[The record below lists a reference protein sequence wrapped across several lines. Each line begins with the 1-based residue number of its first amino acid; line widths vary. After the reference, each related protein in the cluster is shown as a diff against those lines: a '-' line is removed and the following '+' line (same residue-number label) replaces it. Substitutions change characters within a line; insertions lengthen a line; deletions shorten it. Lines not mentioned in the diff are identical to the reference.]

1 MGNPFVHIE
10 LTTSDVGKA
19 KSFYKS
25 LFDWKL
31 KDVDMG
37 GGQTYTMVDV
47 GDGTGGGM
55 FEMAGAPIAWVP
67 YAAVK
72 DVAKSTD
79 KARSLGATILKE
91 KSEVPGMGWFSIF
104 RDPTGALIALW
115 EPKPKEMPKK
125 AKAKAKPRKA
135 AKAKRKA
142 KAPAKKKAKKKARR
156 R

>member
-10 LTTSDVGKA
+10 LTTSDVGRA

-37 GGQTYTMVDV
+37 GGQTYTMIDV
-47 GDGTGGGM
+47 GNGTGGGM
-55 FEMAGAPIAWVP
+55 FEMPGAPIAWVP
-67 YAAVK
+67 YAAVG
-72 DVAKSTD
+72 DVAKSTE
-79 KARSLGATILKE
+79 KARSLGAQILKE

-115 EPKPKEMPKK
+115 EPKPKAMPR
-125 AKAKAKPRKA
+125 KAKAKPRKA
-135 AKAKRKA
+135 AKAKA
-142 KAPAKKKAKKKARR
+142 KTKTKRKARR

>member
-31 KDVDMG
+31 KDVPMG
-37 GGQTYTMVDV
+37 GGMTYTMVDV
-47 GDGTGGGM
+47 GNGTGGGM
-55 FEMAGAPIAWVP
+55 FEMPGAPTAWIP
-67 YAAVK
+67 YAAVS
-72 DVAKSTD
+72 DVGKSTE

-104 RDPTGALIALW
+104 KDPTGALIALW
-115 EPKPKEMPKK
+115 QPKPKSMPKK
-125 AKAKAKPRKA
+125 AKAKPKKKAKTTMR
-135 AKAKRKA
+135 AKAKT
-142 KAPAKKKAKKKARR
+142 KKKARR

>member
-10 LTTSDVGKA
+10 LTTSDVGRA

-37 GGQTYTMVDV
+37 GGQTYTMIDV
-47 GDGTGGGM
+47 GNGTGGGM
-55 FEMAGAPIAWVP
+55 FEMPGAPIAWVP
-67 YAAVK
+67 YAAVG
-72 DVAKSTD
+72 DVAKSTE
-79 KARSLGATILKE
+79 KARSLGAQILKE

-115 EPKPKEMPKK
+115 EPKPKAMPR
-125 AKAKAKPRKA
+125 KAKAKPRKA
-135 AKAKRKA
+135 ARAKAKTKTKR
-142 KAPAKKKAKKKARR
+142 KARR

>member
-31 KDVDMG
+31 KDVPMG

-47 GDGTGGGM
+47 GNGTGGGM
-55 FEMAGAPIAWVP
+55 FEMPGAPIAWVP
-67 YAAVK
+67 YAAVN
-72 DVAKSTD
+72 DVAKSTE

-115 EPKPKEMPKK
+115 EPKPKSMPKK
-125 AKAKAKPRKA
+125 AKAKP
-135 AKAKRKA
+135 
-142 KAPAKKKAKKKARR
+142 KKKAKAKAKAKVKAKKARR

>member
-10 LTTSDVGKA
+10 LTTSDVGRA

-31 KDVDMG
+31 KDVPMG
-37 GGQTYTMVDV
+37 GGMTYTMVDV
-47 GDGTGGGM
+47 GNGTGGGM
-55 FEMAGAPIAWVP
+55 FEMQGAPTAWIP
-67 YAAVK
+67 YAAVS
-72 DVAKSTD
+72 DVGKSTD
-79 KARSLGATILKE
+79 KARSLGATVLKE

-115 EPKPKEMPKK
+115 EPMQKSMPKK
-125 AKAKAKPRKA
+125 AKAKPKKK
-135 AKAKRKA
+135 AKAK
-142 KAPAKKKAKKKARR
+142 AKKKAKKKARR

>member
-31 KDVDMG
+31 KDIDMG

-55 FEMAGAPIAWVP
+55 FEMPGAPIAWIP

-91 KSEVPGMGWFSIF
+91 KSEVPGMGWFAIF
-104 RDPTGALIALW
+104 RDPTGAMIALW

-125 AKAKAKPRKA
+125 AKAKPKKA
-135 AKAKRKA
+135 AKAKRKV
-142 KAPAKKKAKKKARR
+142 KAKAKKKARR

>member
-10 LTTSDVGKA
+10 LTTSDVGRA

-37 GGQTYTMVDV
+37 GGQTYTMIDV
-47 GDGTGGGM
+47 GNGTGGGM
-55 FEMAGAPIAWVP
+55 FEMPGAPIAWVP
-67 YAAVK
+67 YAAVG
-72 DVAKSTD
+72 DVAKSTE
-79 KARSLGATILKE
+79 KARSLGAQILKE

-115 EPKPKEMPKK
+115 EPKPKAMPR
-125 AKAKAKPRKA
+125 KAKAKPRKA
-135 AKAKRKA
+135 AKAKTKA
-142 KAPAKKKAKKKARR
+142 KAKRKARR

>member
-1 MGNPFVHIE
+1 
-10 LTTSDVGKA
+10 
-19 KSFYKS
+19 
-25 LFDWKL
+25 
-31 KDVDMG
+31 
-37 GGQTYTMVDV
+37 
-47 GDGTGGGM
+47 GM

-91 KSEVPGMGWFSIF
+91 KSEVPGMVWFSIF

-135 AKAKRKA
+135 AKAKRKV
-142 KAPAKKKAKKKARR
+142 KAKAKKKARR

>member
-47 GDGTGGGM
+47 GNGTGGGM
-55 FEMAGAPIAWVP
+55 FEMPGAPIAWIP
-67 YAAVK
+67 YAAVS

-79 KARSLGATILKE
+79 KARSLGAQILKE

-104 RDPTGALIALW
+104 RDPTGAMIALW
-115 EPKPKEMPKK
+115 EPKPKPKAAVMPR
-125 AKAKAKPRKA
+125 KAKAKPRKA
-135 AKAKRKA
+135 ARAKVKKKAKRKM
-142 KAPAKKKAKKKARR
+142 RR

>member
-10 LTTSDVGKA
+10 LTTSDVGRA

-37 GGQTYTMVDV
+37 GGQTYTMIDV

-55 FEMAGAPIAWVP
+55 FEMPGAPIAWVP
-67 YAAVK
+67 YAAVG
-72 DVAKSTD
+72 DVAKATE
-79 KARSLGATILKE
+79 KARSLGAQILKD

-115 EPKPKEMPKK
+115 EPKPKPKAAAPK
-125 AKAKAKPRKA
+125 KAKAKPRKA
-135 AKAKRKA
+135 KPKAKAKRKA
-142 KAPAKKKAKKKARR
+142 RR

>member
-72 DVAKSTD
+72 DVTKSTE

-115 EPKPKEMPKK
+115 ERKPKEMPKK
-125 AKAKAKPRKA
+125 AKAKPKKKAKTKTK
-135 AKAKRKA
+135 AKAKSKS
-142 KAPAKKKAKKKARR
+142 KKKARR

>member
-10 LTTSDVGKA
+10 LTTADVGRA

-31 KDVDMG
+31 KDIDMG
-37 GGQTYTMVDV
+37 GGQTYTMIDV
-47 GDGTGGGM
+47 GNGTGGGM
-55 FEMAGAPIAWVP
+55 FEMPGAPIAWIP
-67 YAAVK
+67 YAAVA
-72 DVAKSTD
+72 DVAKSTE
-79 KARSLGATILKE
+79 KARSLGAQILKE

-115 EPKPKEMPKK
+115 EPKPKAMPRN
-125 AKAKAKPRKA
+125 AKAKPRKA
-135 AKAKRKA
+135 AKAKAKTKA
-142 KAPAKKKAKKKARR
+142 KRKARR

>member
-10 LTTSDVGKA
+10 LTTNDVGKA

-25 LFDWKL
+25 LFAWKL

-47 GDGTGGGM
+47 GEGTGGGM
-55 FEMAGAPIAWVP
+55 FQMAGAPVAWIP
-67 YAAVK
+67 YVAVD
-72 DVAKSTD
+72 DVAKAAA
-79 KARSLGATILKE
+79 KAKLLGANILKD
-91 KSEVPGMGWFSIF
+91 KTEVPGMGWFSIF
-104 RDPTGALIALW
+104 QDTTGAIIAVW
-115 EPKPKEMPKK
+115 QPKPKQKTAPKRKAQPKRK
-125 AKAKAKPRKA
+125 AKAK

-142 KAPAKKKAKKKARR
+142 KSRR

>member
-19 KSFYKS
+19 KTFYKS

-37 GGQTYTMVDV
+37 GGQTYTMIDV

-55 FEMAGAPIAWVP
+55 FEMPGAPIAWVP

-72 DVAKSTD
+72 DVAKATD

-104 RDPTGALIALW
+104 RDPTGAMIALW
-115 EPKPKEMPKK
+115 EPKPREMPRKAKAVPKRKK
-125 AKAKAKPRKA
+125 AKAKAK
-135 AKAKRKA
+135 KAKRKA
-142 KAPAKKKAKKKARR
+142 RR

>member
-31 KDVDMG
+31 KDVPMG
-37 GGQTYTMVDV
+37 GGMTYTMVDV
-47 GDGTGGGM
+47 GNGTGGGM
-55 FEMAGAPIAWVP
+55 FEMPGTPTAWIP
-67 YAAVK
+67 YAAVS
-72 DVAKSTD
+72 DVGKSTE

-104 RDPTGALIALW
+104 KDPTGALIALW
-115 EPKPKEMPKK
+115 EPKPKSMPKK
-125 AKAKAKPRKA
+125 AKPKPRKKAKAKVKA
-135 AKAKRKA
+135 
-142 KAPAKKKAKKKARR
+142 KKARR

>member
-10 LTTSDVGKA
+10 LTTSDVGRA

-37 GGQTYTMVDV
+37 GGQTYTMIDV
-47 GDGTGGGM
+47 GNGTGGGM
-55 FEMAGAPIAWVP
+55 FEMPGAPIAWVP
-67 YAAVK
+67 YAAVG
-72 DVAKSTD
+72 DVAKSTE
-79 KARSLGATILKE
+79 KARSLGAQILKE

-115 EPKPKEMPKK
+115 EPKPKAMPR
-125 AKAKAKPRKA
+125 KAKAKPRKA
-135 AKAKRKA
+135 ARAKA
-142 KAPAKKKAKKKARR
+142 KAKTKRKARR

>member
-55 FEMAGAPIAWVP
+55 FEMPGAPIAWIP

-104 RDPTGALIALW
+104 KDPTGAMIALW

-125 AKAKAKPRKA
+125 ARAKPKPKKA
-135 AKAKRKA
+135 AKAKRKV
-142 KAPAKKKAKKKARR
+142 KAKAKKKARR

>member
-10 LTTSDVGKA
+10 LTTDDVGKA
-19 KSFYKS
+19 KSFYRS

-31 KDVDMG
+31 KDVPMG

-47 GDGTGGGM
+47 GNGTGGGM
-55 FEMAGAPIAWVP
+55 FEMPGAPIAWVP
-67 YAAVK
+67 YAAVN
-72 DVAKSTD
+72 DVARSTE

-104 RDPTGALIALW
+104 KDPTGALIALW
-115 EPKPKEMPKK
+115 EQKPKSMPKK
-125 AKAKAKPRKA
+125 AKAKPKKKAKAKLKA
-135 AKAKRKA
+135 KAKAKRKA
-142 KAPAKKKAKKKARR
+142 RR

>member
-10 LTTSDVGKA
+10 LTTNDLGKA

-25 LFDWKL
+25 LFSWKL

-55 FEMAGAPIAWVP
+55 FQMAGAPIAWIP
-67 YAAVK
+67 YVAVADAAK
-72 DVAKSTD
+72 AAAKA
-79 KARSLGATILKE
+79 KSLGANILKD
-91 KSEVPGMGWFSIF
+91 KTEVPGMGWFSIF
-104 RDPTGALIALW
+104 QDTTGAIIAVW
-115 EPKPKEMPKK
+115 EPKPKPKAASKRKAAPKRK
-125 AKAKAKPRKA
+125 AKAKAN
-135 AKAKRKA
+135 RKA
-142 KAPAKKKAKKKARR
+142 KSRR

>member
-55 FEMAGAPIAWVP
+55 FEMPGAPIAWVP

-72 DVAKSTD
+72 DVTKSTE

-91 KSEVPGMGWFSIF
+91 KSEVPGMGWFSI
-104 RDPTGALIALW
+104 GELG
-115 EPKPKEMPKK
+115 K
-125 AKAKAKPRKA
+125 
-135 AKAKRKA
+135 
-142 KAPAKKKAKKKARR
+142 RR
-156 R
+156 RIPSGRRHRCRTNTRRPAIKTRAMRRLRLPISALDVA

>member
-10 LTTSDVGKA
+10 LTTSDVGRA

-37 GGQTYTMVDV
+37 GGQTYTMIDV
-47 GDGTGGGM
+47 GNGTGGGM
-55 FEMAGAPIAWVP
+55 FEMPGAPIAWVP
-67 YAAVK
+67 YAAVG
-72 DVAKSTD
+72 DVAKSTE
-79 KARSLGATILKE
+79 KARALGAQILKE

-115 EPKPKEMPKK
+115 EPKPKAMPR
-125 AKAKAKPRKA
+125 KAKAKPRKA
-135 AKAKRKA
+135 AKAKARTKT
-142 KAPAKKKAKKKARR
+142 KRKARR

>member
-37 GGQTYTMVDV
+37 GGQTYTMIDV
-47 GDGTGGGM
+47 GNGTGGGM
-55 FEMAGAPIAWVP
+55 FEMPGAPIAWVP
-67 YAAVK
+67 YAAVG
-72 DVAKSTD
+72 DVAKSTE

-91 KSEVPGMGWFSIF
+91 KSEVPGMGWYSIF
-104 RDPTGALIALW
+104 KDPTGALIALW
-115 EPKPKEMPKK
+115 EPKPKAMTAARPKAKKK
-125 AKAKAKPRKA
+125 APARRTKAKS
-135 AKAKRKA
+135 KAKRKA
-142 KAPAKKKAKKKARR
+142 ARR

>member
-31 KDVDMG
+31 KDVPMG

-47 GDGTGGGM
+47 GNGTGGGM
-55 FEMAGAPIAWVP
+55 FEMPGAPIAWVP
-67 YAAVK
+67 YAAVS
-72 DVAKSTD
+72 DVAKSTE

-104 RDPTGALIALW
+104 KDPTGALIALW
-115 EPKPKEMPKK
+115 EPKPKSMPKK
-125 AKAKAKPRKA
+125 AKAKPKPKKK
-135 AKAKRKA
+135 AKAKANTKA
-142 KAPAKKKAKKKARR
+142 KSKKKARR
-156 R
+156 

>member
-10 LTTSDVGKA
+10 LTTSDVGRA

-37 GGQTYTMVDV
+37 GGQTYTMIDV
-47 GDGTGGGM
+47 GNGTGGGM
-55 FEMAGAPIAWVP
+55 FEMPGAPIAWVP
-67 YAAVK
+67 YAAVG
-72 DVAKSTD
+72 DVAKSTE
-79 KARSLGATILKE
+79 KARALGAQILKE

-115 EPKPKEMPKK
+115 EPKPKAMPR
-125 AKAKAKPRKA
+125 KAKAKPRKA
-135 AKAKRKA
+135 AKAKA
-142 KAPAKKKAKKKARR
+142 KTKTKRKARR

>member
-55 FEMAGAPIAWVP
+55 FEMPGAPIAWIP

-72 DVAKSTD
+72 DVAKSTE
-79 KARSLGATILKE
+79 KARSLGATILKD

-104 RDPTGALIALW
+104 KDPTGAMIALW
-115 EPKPKEMPKK
+115 EPKPREKPKK
-125 AKAKAKPRKA
+125 AKAKSKKA
-135 AKAKRKA
+135 AKKKVKA
-142 KAPAKKKAKKKARR
+142 KTKKAKKKARR

>member
-47 GDGTGGGM
+47 GGGTGGGM
-55 FEMAGAPIAWVP
+55 FEMPGAPIAWVP
-67 YAAVK
+67 YAAVS

-79 KARSLGATILKE
+79 KARSLGAQILKE

-115 EPKPKEMPKK
+115 EPKPKPKAAMPR
-125 AKAKAKPRKA
+125 KAKAKPRKA
-135 AKAKRKA
+135 ARAKTKKKAKRKA
-142 KAPAKKKAKKKARR
+142 RR

>member
-10 LTTSDVGKA
+10 LTTDNVGKA

-31 KDVDMG
+31 KDVPMG

-47 GDGTGGGM
+47 GNGTGGGM
-55 FEMAGAPIAWVP
+55 FEMPGAPIAWVP
-67 YAAVK
+67 YAAVS
-72 DVAKSTD
+72 DVAKSTE

-115 EPKPKEMPKK
+115 ETKPKSVPKK
-125 AKAKAKPRKA
+125 AKAKPKKKAKVK
-135 AKAKRKA
+135 AKAKT
-142 KAPAKKKAKKKARR
+142 KAKKKARR

>member
-37 GGQTYTMVDV
+37 GGQTYTLIDV
-47 GDGTGGGM
+47 GNGTGGGM
-55 FEMAGAPIAWVP
+55 FEMPGAPIAWVP
-67 YAAVK
+67 YAAVSN
-72 DVAKSTD
+72 VAKSTD
-79 KARSLGATILKE
+79 KARSLGAQILKE

-115 EPKPKEMPKK
+115 EPKPKPMAAAPK
-125 AKAKAKPRKA
+125 KAKAKPRKA
-135 AKAKRKA
+135 KAKARAKRKA
-142 KAPAKKKAKKKARR
+142 RR

>member
-10 LTTSDVGKA
+10 LTTDDVGKA

-31 KDVDMG
+31 KDVPMG

-55 FEMAGAPIAWVP
+55 FEMPGAPIAWIP

-72 DVAKSTD
+72 DVAKSTE
-79 KARSLGATILKE
+79 KARSLGATILKD

-104 RDPTGALIALW
+104 RDPTGAMIALW

-125 AKAKAKPRKA
+125 AKAKPKKA
-135 AKAKRKA
+135 AKAKRKV
-142 KAPAKKKAKKKARR
+142 KAKAKKKARR

>member
-10 LTTSDVGKA
+10 LTTSDVGRA

-31 KDVDMG
+31 KDVPMG

-47 GDGTGGGM
+47 GNGTGGGM
-55 FEMAGAPIAWVP
+55 FEMPGAPIAWIP
-67 YAAVK
+67 YAAVT
-72 DVAKSTD
+72 DVGKSTE

-104 RDPTGALIALW
+104 KDPTGALIALW
-115 EPKPKEMPKK
+115 EQKPKEMPKK
-125 AKAKAKPRKA
+125 AKAKPKRATKVKRR
-135 AKAKRKA
+135 AKAKT
-142 KAPAKKKAKKKARR
+142 KKARR

>member
-10 LTTSDVGKA
+10 LTTPDVGRA

-37 GGQTYTMVDV
+37 GGQTYTMIDV
-47 GDGTGGGM
+47 GNGTGGGM

-67 YAAVK
+67 YAAVS
-72 DVAKSTD
+72 DVAKSTE
-79 KARSLGATILKE
+79 KARSLGAQILKD

-115 EPKPKEMPKK
+115 EPKPKPKAAAPK
-125 AKAKAKPRKA
+125 RAKAKPRKA
-135 AKAKRKA
+135 KAKAKAKRKA
-142 KAPAKKKAKKKARR
+142 RR